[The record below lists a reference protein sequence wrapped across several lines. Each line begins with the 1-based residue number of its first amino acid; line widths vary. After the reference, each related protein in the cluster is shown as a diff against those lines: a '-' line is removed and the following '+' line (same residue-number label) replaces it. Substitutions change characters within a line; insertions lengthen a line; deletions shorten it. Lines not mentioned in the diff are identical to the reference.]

1 MQTRQPVDHVHNIV
15 RESGTSFYWAM
26 RMLPQQKRNAIFAVY
41 AFCRE
46 VDDIAD
52 SPSQDSNKLR
62 LLADWRLEIDR
73 LFCGCPKSPV
83 SMALIDPV
91 EQFRLRKETFLA
103 VIEGMELD
111 ASPSVRIPT
120 IIALE
125 EYCDRVACA
134 VGRLSNQIFGV
145 DENLGE
151 PVAVALG
158 YALQLTNILR
168 DLDEDAQINR
178 LYVPDEMLSAR
189 GIKNSDVK
197 CIISHPNFPEI
208 CGELATIARK
218 NFMDAELALS
228 RCNRKQMIPA
238 IMMMQNYSRI
248 LDKLIKRG
256 WDRLGEPVS
265 LGRAQK
271 FWLIMRYGLL

>member
-1 MQTRQPVDHVHNIV
+1 MQTRQAVDYVHNIV

-26 RMLPQQKRNAIFAVY
+26 RLLPQKKRDAIFAVY

-52 SPSQDSNKLR
+52 APGEELNKLR

-73 LFCGCPKSPV
+73 LFCGCPKLPV
-83 SMALIDPV
+83 SIALVGPV
-91 EQFRLRKETFLA
+91 KKFRLRKETFLA

-111 ASPSVRIPT
+111 ARPSVRIPT
-120 IIALE
+120 ITALE

-168 DLDEDAQINR
+168 DLHEDAEENR
-178 LYVPDEMLSAR
+178 LYIPDEMLSAR
-189 GIKNSDVK
+189 GIKSPDVK

-208 CGELATIARK
+208 CGELATITRK
-218 NFMDAELALS
+218 NFQDAELALS
-228 RCNRKQMIPA
+228 RCNRKQMVPA

-256 WDRLGEPVS
+256 WRRLGEPVS
-265 LGRAQK
+265 LSRAQK
-271 FWLIMRYGLL
+271 MWLIMRYALF